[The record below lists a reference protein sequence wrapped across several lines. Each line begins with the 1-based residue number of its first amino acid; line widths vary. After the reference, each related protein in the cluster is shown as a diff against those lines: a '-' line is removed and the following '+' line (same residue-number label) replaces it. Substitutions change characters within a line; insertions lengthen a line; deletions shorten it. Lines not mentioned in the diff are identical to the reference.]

1 MATKYL
7 EELIYK
13 FLSKS
18 LTDKEKRDLTTGY
31 DAEKYID
38 EETEDEMRQEIWN
51 YVFRNVLW
59 AAILVRLRD
68 EANDE
73 TDDEEECESTS
84 SDEYD

>member
-1 MATKYL
+1 MASKYL

-59 AAILVRLRD
+59 AAVLVRLRN
-68 EANDE
+68 EAEDE
-73 TDDEEECESTS
+73 TDDEEDEFNESEEE
-84 SDEYD
+84 D

>member
-1 MATKYL
+1 MASKYL

-84 SDEYD
+84 SNEYD

>member
-1 MATKYL
+1 MASKYL

-31 DAEKYID
+31 EAEKYID
-38 EETEDEMRQEIWN
+38 EETEDEMRYEIWN

-59 AAILVRLRD
+59 AAVIGRLRN
-68 EANDE
+68 EAEDE
-73 TDDEEECESTS
+73 TDDEEDMESS
-84 SDEYD
+84 EEED